1 MEADVSDLSRNAPCP
16 CGSGKKYKNCCQHQ
30 ESAGVTGEFA
40 GAGAAHLA
48 LDWLALTLPEKVAN
62 AIEQGF
68 FRALGPKEREAIE
81 MLPSDLQTMID
92 INRSEWLLADAR
104 LDVGEPG
111 DALPPRAMELVLG
124 RGGPVFSTVQRRHL
138 ESLQVAPLRFYDVVE
153 SQPGSGL
160 LLQDVLDAES
170 QPLRVRER
178 TASRSLTEGDVLGAR
193 VLPEAEVFVLS
204 GAIYHFNRPAGD
216 ALRED
221 LREALQEARGRTRKR
236 LDPDAV
242 RDLVTSSIVDA
253 WLTQLAKPPE
263 IPRLVDASTGETLM
277 FVTDHYEV
285 LDWDA
290 LARALA
296 AEPDVQGTRARGWV
310 RLDAADESGGR
321 TVLAINPGKQK
332 DRLEPFARTLRR
344 ADEGR
349 EWLQRVAGGSL
360 RFLLRDIVEP
370 RTLMRQMAEK
380 DRGKGRPGR

>member
-1 MEADVSDLSRNAPCP
+1 VSDTSRNAACP
-16 CGSGKKYKNCCQHQ
+16 CGSGKKFKNCCLHRG
-30 ESAGVTGEFA
+30 SAGVTGELA
-40 GAGAAHLA
+40 AAGAAHLA
-48 LDWLALTLPEKVAN
+48 LEWLALTLPDKVAT

-81 MLPSDLQTMID
+81 MLPSDVQTMID
-92 INRSEWLLADAR
+92 INRSEWLLAEAR

-111 DALPPRAMELVLG
+111 DTLPPRAMELVLG
-124 RGGPVFSTVQRRHL
+124 SGGPVLSTVQRRHL
-138 ESLQVAPLRFYDVVE
+138 ESLEAAPLRFYDVVE

-160 LLQDVLDAES
+160 LLHDVLDPEG
-170 QPLRVRER
+170 QPVSVRER
-178 TASRSLTEGDVLGAR
+178 TASRSLTQGDVLGAR

-204 GAIYHFNRPAGD
+204 GAIYYFNRPTAD

-221 LREALQEARGRTRKR
+221 LREALREARGRTRKP

-242 RDLVTSSIVDA
+242 RDLVTSNIVDA

-277 FVTDHYEV
+277 LVTDHYEV

-296 AEPDVQGTRARGWV
+296 AEPDVEGTRTRGWV
-310 RLDAADESGGR
+310 RLDAADEGGGR
-321 TVLAINPGKQK
+321 TVLAINPGKRK

-349 EWLQRVAGGSL
+349 EWLQRVAGESL
-360 RFLLRDIVEP
+360 RFLVRDIADP
-370 RTLMRQMAEK
+370 RTMMRQMAQKE
-380 DRGKGRPGR
+380 RGKGRPGR